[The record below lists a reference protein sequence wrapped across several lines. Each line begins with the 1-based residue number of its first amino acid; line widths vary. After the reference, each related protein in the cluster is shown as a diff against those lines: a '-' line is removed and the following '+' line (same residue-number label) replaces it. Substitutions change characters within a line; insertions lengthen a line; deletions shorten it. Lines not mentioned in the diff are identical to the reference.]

1 MQHLRNSLPG
11 IHARCSCCTLPCT
24 WRSSWVLTQYSDPH
38 TPTEAKVI
46 HLRRIQR
53 TFKSSYHSHAYN
65 IIGITMELINNP
77 LHAYNNKEISQQS
90 CTHVFNNKGTNHQ
103 YESIPCDM
111 VNTEALFHLWSFRND
126 SHCIG
131 RTFRHHIPDFIKFAS
146 GKHFLQRYL
155 VARTLPI
162 PLASSAAFALSVATA
177 HLEQANMMP
186 EKLKSN
192 HLDTPCHQ
200 ALEHCRVDTSSHSG
214 PVDST
219 SPASPHRAIPSMVTV
234 FRVQDPTWESCWW
247 K

>member
-1 MQHLRNSLPG
+1 M
-11 IHARCSCCTLPCT
+11 
-24 WRSSWVLTQYSDPH
+24 
-38 TPTEAKVI
+38 PT
-46 HLRRIQR
+46 
-53 TFKSSYHSHAYN
+53 
-65 IIGITMELINNP
+65 IT
-77 LHAYNNKEISQQS
+77 KEQS

-103 YESIPCDM
+103 YERVPCDM
-111 VNTEALFHLWSFRND
+111 VNTEVLFHLWSFRND

-177 HLEQANMMP
+177 HLEQAIMMP
-186 EKLKSN
+186 EKVNSC

-219 SPASPHRAIPSMVTV
+219 SLASPHRAIPSMVTV
-234 FRVQDPTWESCWW
+234 FRVQDPTWVVGGNKDGSNPPFLESFLPLSCVLMTLCFPSANSPTQLLCDLGQSNL
-247 K
+247 KKFYHL